1 MENNNYPSSH
11 DYMMAHQVA
20 KQPSAPDGIEGH
32 SLEHMNL
39 TKE

>member
-20 KQPSAPDGIEGH
+20 KTAPDGIDGH

-39 TKE
+39 T